1 MSNLIVCILFIL
13 VVFRNVMAID
23 YYSSIEFAYIYWG
36 DGTNEIKITAPIV
49 NGIISDT
56 TDYDIDPGN
65 GPSYGFIDLNEN
77 IVIVS
82 CGLNQLKVFS
92 KSGELIYDIL
102 GSDTQ
107 IKRRIESQS
116 VDEIYI
122 DTLSHIYLT
131 TFPGISI
138 VPIIDYMGNII
149 DSLVPYAD
157 SGNIQIV
164 GLSWS
169 PSGQICFDE
178 LHHGYR
184 RLYNNQILSGGSKA
198 FLANDNKYYAAL
210 ESPPTS
216 IQFLKSTDP
225 DSTGRPVM
233 HEFKNIDYIPDT
245 IEYATI
251 LSGGDG
257 SKLFILVATLLN
269 EQYTNQIWVYDLEYN
284 LLATAS
290 FPQYESKYDR
300 YLDPFV
306 ACDNSIYEFRCL
318 DDGLHV
324 IKWTKQ

>member
-1 MSNLIVCILFIL
+1 MDKAVKIIYAVLLGLMPVMLSAAYASRELFTIP
-13 VVFRNVMAID
+13 
-23 YYSSIEFAYIYWG
+23 WG
-36 DGTNEIKITAPIV
+36 DGTNELKITAPIV

-107 IKRRIESQS
+107 IKRRIESES
-116 VDEIYI
+116 IDEIFV
-122 DTLSHIYLT
+122 DSLSHIYLT
-131 TFPGISI
+131 TFPGLPI

-225 DSTGRPVM
+225 DSTGRPVTQ
-233 HEFKNIDYIPDT
+233 EFKNIDYIPDT

-257 SKLFILVATLLN
+257 SKLFILVTTLLN

-284 LLATAS
+284 LLAKAS

-306 ACDNSIYEFRCL
+306 ASDGTIYEFCCL